1 MQARVHPERDPEP
14 PDQVARRRSLADPF
28 SAPFRLINWSLTD
41 PAVVFLTGP
50 LRLVFAA
57 RGDADLGNQRVW
69 PR

>member
-1 MQARVHPERDPEP
+1 
-14 PDQVARRRSLADPF
+14 LADPF